1 MTAFWARWPIACTA
15 CKPEGAFSL
24 GNRGGIV
31 AVQHISKETVMADI
45 SIKREHQLSL
55 QQSRE
60 AAQHVAAKMAAE
72 FDMTTQWNGDVLSF
86 RRSGVAGTLAL
97 REKEAQIDITLD
109 FLFKAFAATLEE
121 KVARNMDKFFGAQAC

>member
-1 MTAFWARWPIACTA
+1 
-15 CKPEGAFSL
+15 
-24 GNRGGIV
+24 
-31 AVQHISKETVMADI
+31 MADI

-60 AAQHVAAKMAAE
+60 AAQHVAAKMAAD